1 METIALVL
9 VAVAAL
15 SAAGA
20 NLVLA
25 LCFLP
30 KREKKQEDPAKTM
43 EELETE
49 RKQLEQ
55 QRLELEGIA
64 NQMAFSGFAWRDGK
78 KK

>member
-1 METIALVL
+1 METIALLL

-15 SAAGA
+15 SVAAA

-25 LCFLP
+25 LCFVS
-30 KREKKQEDPAKTM
+30 KREKNKEPSATK
-43 EELETE
+43 EELEAE
-49 RKQLEQ
+49 QKRLEQ
-55 QRLELEGIA
+55 QRFELEGIA